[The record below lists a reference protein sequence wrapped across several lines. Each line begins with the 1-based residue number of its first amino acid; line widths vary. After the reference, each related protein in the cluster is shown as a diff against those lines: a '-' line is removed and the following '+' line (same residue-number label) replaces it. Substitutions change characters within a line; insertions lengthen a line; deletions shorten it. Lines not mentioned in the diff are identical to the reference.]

1 MKGAKIMDSPI
12 LNELELAA
20 PEVVRQAARDFA
32 QVLAET
38 TQFKA
43 FEQANDR
50 LNNDEQ
56 AQRVLEAFQAK
67 QQSLRAM
74 LMLNAASAEE
84 TAELERLRAA
94 VLADPSVAAYLQAQ
108 QGLTAVCHAAVDLLS
123 QQIGLNFASACRP
136 CCC

>member
-1 MKGAKIMDSPI
+1 MDSPI
-12 LNELELAA
+12 LNELELAS

-108 QGLTAVCHAAVDLLS
+108 QDLTAVCHAAADLLL
-123 QQIGLNFASACRP
+123 QQIGLNFASACSP